1 MNKQIKNTI
10 KGLFIYFF
18 IDISLMLITGKDI
31 IDLIIYILRK
41 INLLK
46 L

>member
-1 MNKQIKNTI
+1 MNKQIKKTI
-10 KGLFIYFF
+10 KGLFIYIF

-31 IDLIIYILRK
+31 VDLIIYILRK